1 MITEE
6 AFKTI
11 YDDFLESGLS
21 IRSYCS
27 NQGMN
32 EAKFYYWQRK
42 MKHQLPGQQGFVPL
56 LFEKDR
62 FDPRPTKSVSR
73 RALPAAGSTREAF
86 FEITY
91 PNWVLLKLG
100 EDADLEM
107 IRSLLLLAR

>member
-1 MITEE
+1 MITEQ
-6 AFKTI
+6 AFMTI

-21 IRSYCS
+21 VRSYCT

-32 EAKFYYWQRK
+32 EAKFFYWQRK
-42 MKHQLPGQQGFVPL
+42 LKNKLPGQKGFVPL
-56 LFEKDR
+56 VFENDR
-62 FDPRPTKSVSR
+62 FDPRPTKSMSR
-73 RALPAAGSTREAF
+73 HAFPEAGTTKGSF

-91 PNWVLLKLG
+91 PNGVMLKLS